1 MSAPP
6 KPLLAPWPVFEPDE
20 IAAVTQVLQSGRV
33 NYWTGDE
40 NARFER
46 AWASYFGTK
55 HAIALANGTLAL
67 DLALHVLGIGPGDD
81 VLVTSRSYV
90 ASASC
95 VAMCG
100 ARPLFA
106 DVDPETQN
114 VTPATLEAVRTP
126 QTRAVIVVHL
136 AGWPCDMPAIMG
148 FAKRHGLK
156 VIEDCA
162 QSHNATISI
171 DGVPRHAGT
180 FGDVGCFSFC
190 QDKIMTTGG
199 EGGMFVT
206 DDDQLWR
213 KAWAFKD
220 HGKSYDA
227 VFNRTHP
234 PGFRWLVDS
243 IGTNWR
249 LTEMQ
254 AAIGRLQ
261 LGKLPQWSAARRRN
275 ATIMR
280 EALGPFSFLRAPWPG
295 HAVEHAAYK
304 LYVFVRPERLAEDWT
319 RDRIMAA
326 INATGYPCFSGSC
339 PEIYLEKAFVDR
351 GEGPAERLPV
361 ARALGET
368 SLMFLVHHTID
379 EAAMRAYAS
388 AVATVLAAIPRP

>member
-1 MSAPP
+1 MSISPP
-6 KPLLAPWPVFEPDE
+6 IQLAPWPVFEADE
-20 IAAVTQVLQSGRV
+20 IAAVTRVLQSGRV

-40 NARFER
+40 NAQFER
-46 AWASYFGTK
+46 EWATYFGAK

-67 DLALHVLGIGPGDD
+67 DLGLHVLGIGPGDD

-100 ARPLFA
+100 ARPVFA
-106 DVDPETQN
+106 DVDADSQN
-114 VTPATLEAVRTP
+114 VTVETLAAALTP
-126 QTRAVIVVHL
+126 NTRALLVVHL
-136 AGWPCDMPAIMG
+136 AGWPCDMPAIMS
-148 FAKRHGLK
+148 FARTHGLK

-162 QSHNATISI
+162 QSHNATLRV
-171 DGVPRHAGT
+171 DGQPQHAGT
-180 FGDVGCFSFC
+180 FGDVGAFSFC

-206 DDDQLWR
+206 NDEALWR

-227 VFNRTHP
+227 VFGRQHP
-234 PGFRWLVDS
+234 PGFRWLVES

-261 LGKLPQWSAARRRN
+261 LRKLPTWSAARRRN
-275 ATIMR
+275 AAIMR
-280 EALGPFSFLRAPWPG
+280 EALSQFPFLRAPWPADG
-295 HAVEHAAYK
+295 VEHAAYK
-304 LYVFVRPERLAEDWT
+304 LYAFVRPERLAEGWD
-319 RDRIMAA
+319 RDRVMGLVTAL
-326 INATGYPCFSGSC
+326 GVPCFSGSC
-339 PEIYLEKAFVDR
+339 PEIYLEKAFQDR
-351 GEGPAERLPV
+351 GEAPSSRLPT

-379 EAAMRAYAS
+379 ESAMRRYAE
-388 AVATVLAAIPRP
+388 TVTRALREVPVR